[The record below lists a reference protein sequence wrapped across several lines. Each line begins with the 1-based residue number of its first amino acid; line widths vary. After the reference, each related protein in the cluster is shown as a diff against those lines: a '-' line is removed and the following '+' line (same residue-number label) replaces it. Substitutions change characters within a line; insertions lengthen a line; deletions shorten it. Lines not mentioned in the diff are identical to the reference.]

1 MSATVRHD
9 RVGAGSGWL
18 EGAVDDAL
26 LSIVLE
32 RVEHAGLDQDV
43 ELQVLAACEGLL
55 GDLLDDG
62 EYEPPTA
69 ETVAD
74 AEPPGVYLGDLTVE
88 GFRGIGARRTLP
100 LTPGPGLTLVVGR
113 NGSGKSSF
121 AEAAEM
127 LLTGAN
133 RRWQDRPRH
142 WHDGWRNLHRSDACE
157 ITAELSID
165 GEPGPVHLLRQWATD
180 EALEDAHTIVR
191 SPHHTDRPIEALGW
205 DQALVAYRP
214 FLSYNELGSMLEGK
228 PSELHDAMSSIL
240 GLDDLDKAVKA
251 LGDAKRVRARR
262 KRDAKDALQPLLTT
276 LAEHDDERAA
286 RCHTALSGRAWDL
299 DAVDEV
305 LLADEIDTEAAGVLT
320 TLRGLASLD
329 CPSDEQ
335 VEKATSELLGAQAA
349 VDDLAGSDA
358 DKADALARVLSA
370 ALHAHEAHGDQD
382 CPVCGAGRLD
392 AAWHAAATDEVMRLR
407 REASAAR
414 QAHTRLEH
422 AITAARMLAGD
433 PPAVLIEGE
442 QAGVETLAAVTAWRR
457 VQALPDGAVDIA
469 DHLERTH
476 QPLRD
481 AVAAVRSAASAELDR
496 RNAEWVPLA
505 RELSQWAA
513 EARHAV
519 AADEQA
525 TRLKVGERWLKDT
538 VLELRAERF
547 RPIADQARDLWEQ
560 LRQQSSVQL
569 DDVMLAGSATQRRLE
584 LSVSVDGS
592 DSSALG
598 VMSQGEL
605 HALALSLFLPRA
617 TLPESP
623 FRFLVIDDPVQSMDP
638 ARVDGLAK
646 VLDLVARDRQVIV
659 FTHDDRLPESV
670 RRLGIDARVIGVTRR
685 TQSRVEVGEQLEPVA
700 RNIDDARALV
710 NSRDVPDDLVARV
723 VPGLCRT
730 AIEAASVEA
739 IRRRW
744 LASSVPHAEVEQR
757 LADIMATVPLVATA
771 LFDDAGRGGEVY
783 ARVNRWGRDL
793 GDALRW
799 SKEGAHE
806 VAHTDRRLL
815 LTSIDRSEQL
825 ATHLKALT

>member
-1 MSATVRHD
+1 MHPHELVVTQAAMSATVRHGW
-9 RVGAGSGWL
+9 VGAGPGWL
-18 EGAVDDAL
+18 EGAVNDAL
-26 LSIVLE
+26 LAIVLE
-32 RVEHAGLDQDV
+32 RIKGAGLDQDI

-55 GDLLDDG
+55 DDLLEDG
-62 EYEPPTA
+62 DYEPPIA
-69 ETVAD
+69 EAVVD

-88 GFRGIGARRTLP
+88 GFRGIGEHRTLP

-142 WHDGWRNLHRSDACE
+142 WHDGWRNLHRSEACQ

-165 GEPGPVHLLRQWATD
+165 GEPGPVRLLRRWASGD
-180 EALEDAHTIVR
+180 ALEDAHTIVR
-191 SPHHTDRPIEALGW
+191 APQRTDRPIEALGW
-205 DQALVAYRP
+205 EQALVAYRP
-214 FLSYNELGSMLEGK
+214 FLSYNELGSMLEGR

-240 GLDDLDKAVKA
+240 RLEDLDDAVKA
-251 LGDAKRVRARR
+251 LGDAKRVRARE
-262 KRDAKDALQPLLTT
+262 KRDAKDALQPLLTK
-276 LAEHDDERAA
+276 LAEADDDRAV
-286 RCHTALSGRAWDL
+286 RCHASLSGRTWDL
-299 DAVDEV
+299 DTVDEV
-305 LLADEIDTEAAGVLT
+305 LLTDEIDAEAGGVLT

-329 CPSDEQ
+329 CSSDEQ
-335 VEKATSELLGAQAA
+335 VEKAATELLAAQAV
-349 VDDLAGSDA
+349 VDDLAGTDA
-358 DKADALARVLSA
+358 DKADALARVLTA

-392 AAWHAAATDEVMRLR
+392 TAWHATATDEAARLR
-407 REASAAR
+407 REASDAR
-414 QAHTRLEH
+414 LAYARLQQ
-422 AITAARMLAGD
+422 AITTARRLVGD
-433 PPAVLIEGE
+433 PPPSLVEGE
-442 QAGVETLAAVTAWRR
+442 LAGVGTLAAVTAWRR
-457 VQALPDGAVDIA
+457 FQALPDGAVGIA

-476 QPLRD
+476 PPLRE

-496 RNAEWVPLA
+496 RNAEWVPVA
-505 RELSQWAA
+505 RELGHWAA
-513 EARHAV
+513 EARRAI

-525 TRLKVGERWLKDT
+525 TRLKASERWLKDT

-547 RPIADQARDLWEQ
+547 RPIAEQARDLWEQ

-569 DDVMLAGSATQRRLE
+569 DDVMLSGSATQRRLE

-659 FTHDDRLPESV
+659 FTHDDRLPV
-670 RRLGIDARVIGVTRR
+670 RG
-685 TQSRVEVGEQLEPVA
+685 
-700 RNIDDARALV
+700 
-710 NSRDVPDDLVARV
+710 
-723 VPGLCRT
+723 
-730 AIEAASVEA
+730 
-739 IRRRW
+739 
-744 LASSVPHAEVEQR
+744 
-757 LADIMATVPLVATA
+757 
-771 LFDDAGRGGEVY
+771 
-783 ARVNRWGRDL
+783 
-793 GDALRW
+793 
-799 SKEGAHE
+799 
-806 VAHTDRRLL
+806 L
-815 LTSIDRSEQL
+815 LTSLDPVGRLGEGLAGGAADDQQRFAIDGCALTHFVRTQL
-825 ATHLKALT
+825 AHIPAEHLTAVDVTVALQRQARIAVPLD